1 MEKREMIAHLA
12 ANDTEAILLARVYE
26 RISTAAQRNIP
37 AASCFLTQRE
47 QMLAQQLLR
56 GTEITFFGGAQTA
69 ERRVCA
75 YLPEYLDADWLM
87 EDDSPVAAVRAEYY
101 EKDALTHRDLLG
113 ALMGCGIKRETVG
126 DIYVSEGR
134 CEFFLTR
141 EILPFVLQNLT
152 SAGRTKLHL
161 EQIPLAEVAPPEQK
175 MKEIR
180 DTLPSLRLDALVS
193 SGFGLARGKAAA
205 LIESGRVELNYAQ
218 CIKPDRE
225 VRAGDVIAARGIGKL
240 RLETVGGRT
249 KKDRISVT
257 ILRYI

>member
-1 MEKREMIAHLA
+1 MDRREQIAHLA
-12 ANDTEAILLARVYE
+12 ATREEEMLLVRVCEKLDTAV
-26 RISTAAQRNIP
+26 QRDIP
-37 AASCFLTQRE
+37 AATNFLSKRE
-47 QMLAQQLLR
+47 QMLVCEVLR
-56 GTEITFFGGAQTA
+56 GAPIRFFGGLSTA
-69 ERRVCA
+69 EREISC
-75 YLPEYLDADWLM
+75 YLPDYLDEDWLTG
-87 EDDSPVAAVRAEYY
+87 EDGPVAAVRAAFFER
-101 EKDALTHRDLLG
+101 DSLSHRDFLG

-180 DTLPSLRLDALVS
+180 DALPSLRLDALVS

-225 VRAGDVIAARGIGKL
+225 VREGDVIAARGIGKL